1 MTAFHLDG
9 CFWFKGPEGSPGK
22 FWVPSYCRK
31 EISEVMGVWVVSSGS
46 RSTGFISEA
55 PIVVKRRGKSKGTK
69 TGAAARIGYSGGHIW
84 WYKGLWE
91 RVVSFAQVCRSCSRG
106 GCLFTS
112 FPLRRCHTYAILG
125 WWLWPTLGMYP
136 NIYFV
141 WRIGVS
147 ILYMF
152 LKSLPPLCDID
163 SKVASIL
170 KFFSS
175 KTLFEYQFVW

>member
-1 MTAFHLDG
+1 MVASALKDQMVLL
-9 CFWFKGPEGSPGK
+9 ES
-22 FWVPSYCRK
+22 WVPSYCHI

-91 RVVSFAQVCRSCSRG
+91 RVVSFAQVCRSCTRG
-106 GCLFTS
+106 GCLFAS
-112 FPLRRCHTYAILG
+112 FLLRRCHTYAILG

-141 WRIGVS
+141 WRIAVS

-170 KFFSS
+170 NIFSS
-175 KTLFEYQFVW
+175 KTLFDYQFVW